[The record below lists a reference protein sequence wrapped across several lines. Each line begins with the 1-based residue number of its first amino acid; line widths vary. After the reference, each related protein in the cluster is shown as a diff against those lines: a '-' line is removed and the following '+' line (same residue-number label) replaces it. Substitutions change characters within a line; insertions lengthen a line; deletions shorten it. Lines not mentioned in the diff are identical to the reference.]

1 MLQYSATGQ
10 STDQLTSV
18 TLANTSM
25 TQNANTMQLM
35 EKCRTETVIIVS
47 HGSDLG
53 TETSNHVQQKS
64 D

>member
-1 MLQYSATGQ
+1 MLLYSATGQ

-18 TLANTSM
+18 TLANAAT

-35 EKCRTETVIIVS
+35 EKCGTETVIVVR

-53 TETSNHVQQKS
+53 TKTSNHVQQKS